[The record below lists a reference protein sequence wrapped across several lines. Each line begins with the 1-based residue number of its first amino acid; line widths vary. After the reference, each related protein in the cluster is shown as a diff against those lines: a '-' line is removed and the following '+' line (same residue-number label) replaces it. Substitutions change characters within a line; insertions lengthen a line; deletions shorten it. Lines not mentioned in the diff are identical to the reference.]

1 MREITKTEFE
11 ILQEQCDI
19 LKINENKYVVKQYK
33 SNLKSIPKP
42 LGYLFLCIA
51 KMPIFIIL
59 AIAIELK
66 DFFLGLLGA
75 LKCYTYDYFKEEILF
90 YLKRCSPIVIF
101 KVKNKLDE
109 EGKNE

>member
-11 ILQEQCDI
+11 ILQEQYNV
-19 LKINENKYVVKQYK
+19 LKINENKYVVKQYG
-33 SNLKSIPKP
+33 SNLKSIPKA
-42 LGYLFLCIA
+42 LGYLVLCII

-59 AIAIELK
+59 GVTIELK

-109 EGKNE
+109 E